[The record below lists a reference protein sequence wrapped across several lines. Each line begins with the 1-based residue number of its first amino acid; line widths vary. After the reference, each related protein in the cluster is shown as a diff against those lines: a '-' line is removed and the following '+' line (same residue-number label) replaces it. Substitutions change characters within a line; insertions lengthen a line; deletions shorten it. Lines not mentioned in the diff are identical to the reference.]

1 MRPVLVHVPF
11 LLPRGFLAEH
21 GFKSRHGGTPSL
33 HRGEGGGEG
42 EPNYRWRN
50 PLTPPLSPA
59 GRGSRPCSRLGRALT
74 SKSLTIARAL
84 VLSAL
89 SAAYLILDHVPAAA
103 QPVEDFYRG
112 KTITIYVGTGMGAG
126 AVSAYPMALAPVIR
140 KYIPGNPN
148 VVVSHMPGAG
158 GIKAATFIESIGP
171 QDGTA
176 WGFIT
181 RGFMLAPLLKLPQ
194 ANFQPA
200 RFNWIGSPSRTVSI
214 GAVWNASTPVRTI
227 ADAMQREVV
236 VGATSIAQ
244 DTGIFPRALNRVL
257 GTRFRIVTGY
267 ASVGAVDIAMER
279 GEVQGKVG
287 STWKS
292 LNSGP
297 SAHWVKDGI
306 ASVLVQLGVR
316 KSPDIPAD
324 VPLALDLAKTAEDR
338 QVLEVLCAPSATG
351 YPSFMGPGVPKE
363 RAEAVRAAYAAA
375 MKDPEFI
382 DAVLKGGL
390 DIDPIGAE
398 ELSAV
403 VRGIYA
409 LPEAAVAR
417 ARELLPAQ

>member
-1 MRPVLVHVPF
+1 MRTRFVL
-11 LLPRGFLAEH
+11 
-21 GFKSRHGGTPSL
+21 
-33 HRGEGGGEG
+33 
-42 EPNYRWRN
+42 
-50 PLTPPLSPA
+50 
-59 GRGSRPCSRLGRALT
+59 
-74 SKSLTIARAL
+74 
-84 VLSAL
+84 
-89 SAAYLILDHVPAAA
+89 AAA
-103 QPVEDFYRG
+103 CLLLTCAPATADTVEDFYRG
-112 KTITIYVGTGMGAG
+112 KIITIYVGTGIGAG

-158 GIKAATFIESIGP
+158 GIKAASFIESIGP

-194 ANFQPA
+194 ANFRPA

-227 ADAMQREVV
+227 QDAMQREIV

-257 GTRFRIVTGY
+257 GTRFKIVTGY

-306 ASVLVQLGVR
+306 ASVIVQLGVR
-316 KSPDIPAD
+316 KSPDIPTD
-324 VPLALDLAKTAEDR
+324 VPLALDLAKSPEDR

-363 RAEAVRAAYAAA
+363 RVEAVRAAYAAA
-375 MKDPEFI
+375 MTDPEFI
-382 DAVLKGGL
+382 DAVIKSGL

-398 ELSAV
+398 ELTDV
-403 VRGIYA
+403 VRSIYA
-409 LPEAAVAR
+409 LPETAVAR

>member
-1 MRPVLVHVPF
+1 MRPTF
-11 LLPRGFLAEH
+11 A
-21 GFKSRHGGTPSL
+21 
-33 HRGEGGGEG
+33 
-42 EPNYRWRN
+42 
-50 PLTPPLSPA
+50 
-59 GRGSRPCSRLGRALT
+59 
-74 SKSLTIARAL
+74 
-84 VLSAL
+84 
-89 SAAYLILDHVPAAA
+89 PAAA
-103 QPVEDFYRG
+103 CAILLATHAPAVAQSVEDFYRG

-158 GIKAATFIESIGP
+158 GIKAASFIESIAP

-214 GAVWNASTPVRTI
+214 GAVWKTATTARTI
-227 ADAMQREVV
+227 QDAMQREIV

-257 GTRFRIVTGY
+257 GTRFKIVTGY
-267 ASVGAVDIAMER
+267 ASLGAVDIAMER

-297 SAHWVKDGI
+297 STHWVRDKI
-306 ASVLVQLGVR
+306 VTVVVQLGV
-316 KSPDIPAD
+316 KKAPDIPTD
-324 VPLALDLAKTAEDR
+324 VPLGLDLARTPEDR

-363 RAEAVRAAYAAA
+363 RVEAIRAAYAQT
-375 MKDPEFI
+375 MRDPEFV
-382 DAVLKGGL
+382 DAVLKSGL
-390 DIDPIGAE
+390 DLDPIGAE
-398 ELSAV
+398 ELTDI

-409 LPEAAVAR
+409 L
-417 ARELLPAQ
+417 

>member
-1 MRPVLVHVPF
+1 M
-11 LLPRGFLAEH
+11 
-21 GFKSRHGGTPSL
+21 
-33 HRGEGGGEG
+33 
-42 EPNYRWRN
+42 
-50 PLTPPLSPA
+50 LTA
-59 GRGSRPCSRLGRALT
+59 QT
-74 SKSLTIARAL
+74 
-84 VLSAL
+84 
-89 SAAYLILDHVPAAA
+89 PAAA
-103 QPVEDFYRG
+103 ETVEEFYRG
-112 KTITIYVGTGMGAG
+112 KTITIYVGTGPGGG
-126 AVSAYPMALAPVIR
+126 AVSGYPMALAPVIR
-140 KYIPGNPN
+140 KYIPGNPTI
-148 VVVSHMPGAG
+148 VVSHMPGAG
-158 GIKAATFIESIGP
+158 GIKAATFVESVGP

-200 RFNWIGSPSRTVSI
+200 KFNWIGSPTRTVSMA
-214 GAVWNASTPVRTI
+214 AVWNAHTPVRTI
-227 ADAMQREVV
+227 QDAMQKEVV

-257 GTRFRIVTGY
+257 GTRFKIVTGY

-297 SAHWVKDGI
+297 SAHWVKD
-306 ASVLVQLGVR
+306 ATVSVIVQLGVK
-316 KSPDIPAD
+316 KSPDIPTD
-324 VPLALDLAKTAEDR
+324 VPLALDLAKSPEDR

-351 YPSFMGPGVPKE
+351 YPSFMGPGVPRE
-363 RAEAVRAAYAAA
+363 RVEAIRTAYAAA
-375 MKDPEFI
+375 MTDPEFI
-382 DAVLKGGL
+382 DAVIKSGL
-390 DIDPIGAE
+390 DIDPIGAD
-398 ELSAV
+398 ELTDV

>member
-1 MRPVLVHVPF
+1 
-11 LLPRGFLAEH
+11 
-21 GFKSRHGGTPSL
+21 
-33 HRGEGGGEG
+33 
-42 EPNYRWRN
+42 
-50 PLTPPLSPA
+50 
-59 GRGSRPCSRLGRALT
+59 
-74 SKSLTIARAL
+74 
-84 VLSAL
+84 
-89 SAAYLILDHVPAAA
+89 
-103 QPVEDFYRG
+103 
-112 KTITIYVGTGMGAG
+112 
-126 AVSAYPMALAPVIR
+126 
-140 KYIPGNPN
+140 
-148 VVVSHMPGAG
+148 MPGAG
-158 GIKAATFIESIGP
+158 GIKAATYIESVGP

-194 ANFQPA
+194 ATFSPT

-227 ADAMQREVV
+227 HEAMQKEVV

-244 DTGIFPRALNRVL
+244 DTGIFPRALNRIL
-257 GTRFRIVTGY
+257 GTKFKIVTGY
-267 ASVGAVDIAMER
+267 AGLSAVDIAMER

-297 SAHWVKDGI
+297 SAHWMKDKI
-306 ASVLVQLGVR
+306 VTVIVQLGVA

-324 VPLALDLAKTAEDR
+324 VPLALDLAKTPEDR

-351 YPSFMGPGVPKE
+351 FPSFMGPGVPKE
-363 RAEAVRAAYAAA
+363 RVAAIRTAYSAA

-382 DAVLKGGL
+382 EAVTKGGL
-390 DIDPIGAE
+390 DIDPIAAD
-398 ELSAV
+398 ELTAI

-417 ARELLPAQ
+417 ARELLPGQ